1 MGLFLYSLEL
11 SEEEDRGVVNG
22 VGLALFL
29 GLLAFLLDEVGKNG
43 VVNGQAV
50 DVVQLLYQFET
61 HRASHSAVPKWLQG
75 YM

>member
-29 GLLAFLLDEVGKNG
+29 GLLAFLFDEVGKNG
-43 VVNGQAV
+43 VVDGQAV

-61 HRASHSAVPKWLQG
+61 HRASHSAVPK
-75 YM
+75 